1 MTRSIFAILPIALMA
16 STPAFAND
24 GYPDGRPGPY
34 GGGGYSNQIHGT
46 RLDLHGNV
54 DRYGVFGVGG
64 RLEFALVPNGFLRGS
79 VHDEF
84 ALSLGAD
91 FLFAPSYFGWDSY
104 DGGGYAVPIAAVQWN
119 LYLGDRWS
127 IFPEA
132 GVAIHMGFDDGGWK
146 DSNGH
151 SYGWLYAEPDLGFG
165 ARFHFSPRVA
175 LLMRLS
181 TPGGLQVGLN
191 F

>member
-1 MTRSIFAILPIALMA
+1 MTRSLGMLLPLGLLFAG
-16 STPAFAND
+16 PAFAND
-24 GYPDGRPGPY
+24 GYPSDYPY
-34 GGGGYSNQIHGT
+34 GRLGGYNQIHGM
-46 RLDLHGNV
+46 RVDLHGNV
-54 DRYGVFGVGG
+54 DRWGVFGVGG
-64 RLEFALVPNGFLRGS
+64 RLEFALVPNGFLRGT

-91 FLFAPSYFGWDSY
+91 FLVSPAYFGWGGFN
-104 DGGGYAVPIAAVQWN
+104 GGGYAVPIAAVQWN

-132 GVAIHMGFDDGGWK
+132 GLAMHMGFDEAGWNDG
-146 DSNGH
+146 NGH
-151 SYGWLYAEPDLGFG
+151 HYGWLYAEPALGLG
-165 ARFHFSPRVA
+165 ARFHFSPRAA